1 MVELT
6 YSIEHRVLFV
16 TLYES
21 DGSRTEIVGHSADI
35 IPVVLGDSDWQLGR
49 DENELTSWRLYCKAF
64 LWMMVQEQEQLGIE
78 VEANLL
84 GEDLFAVL
92 SAQGETYSFQIGRA
106 SLAQGLQVISGLSLA
121 LACIEMGGPRV
132 CRALM
137 SQQWQPEISLH

>member
-16 TLYES
+16 TLYEN

-49 DENELTSWRLYCKAF
+49 DESELTTWKLYCRAF

-84 GEDLFAVL
+84 GEDLFAAL
-92 SAQGETYSFQIGRA
+92 STQGESYSFQIGRS
-106 SLAQGLQVISGLSLA
+106 SLAHGLQVISGLSLA
-121 LACIEMGGPRV
+121 LACIEIGGSRA
-132 CRALM
+132 CRAFM
-137 SQQWQPEISLH
+137 SQQWQPDVSLH